1 MAKKTSK
8 ILILAAA
15 VGAAAAGISYFTKY
29 RSFSKELD
37 EDFHDFEDDEE
48 PPVPDSTMNRNY
60 VSLHA
65 DKDEFLVAA
74 GDVLNAV
81 KDAAGAAKNVVMDAA
96 AIVTDTA
103 KDAMNAAVDTAAAA
117 RANFTGAA
125 EDTADKAEDVTEN
138 LKEAVTEAAENK
150 ATITMEDDESDH
162 PELP

>member
-1 MAKKTSK
+1 MAKKTNK

-138 LKEAVTEAAENK
+138 LKEAVTAAAENT

>member
-1 MAKKTSK
+1 MAKKTNK

-117 RANFTGAA
+117 RSNFTGAA

-138 LKEAVTEAAENK
+138 LKEAVTEAAENT

>member
-1 MAKKTSK
+1 MAKKTNK

-125 EDTADKAEDVTEN
+125 EDTVDKAEDVTEN
-138 LKEAVTEAAENK
+138 LKEAVTEAAENT

>member
-65 DKDEFLVAA
+65 D
-74 GDVLNAV
+74 

-138 LKEAVTEAAENK
+138 LKEAVTEAAENT

>member
-1 MAKKTSK
+1 MAKKTNK
-8 ILILAAA
+8 IIILAAA

-138 LKEAVTEAAENK
+138 LKEAVTEAAENT

>member
-1 MAKKTSK
+1 MAKKSSMS
-8 ILILAAA
+8 LILAAA

-138 LKEAVTEAAENK
+138 LKEAVTEAAENT

>member
-8 ILILAAA
+8 IRILAAA

-117 RANFTGAA
+117 RVNFTGAA

-138 LKEAVTEAAENK
+138 LKEAVTEAAENT

>member
-65 DKDEFLVAA
+65 DKDEFMVAA
-74 GDVLNAV
+74 GDVLSAV
-81 KDAAGAAKNVVMDAA
+81 KDAAGAAKNVVKDAA
-96 AIVTDTA
+96 AIMTDTA
-103 KDAMNAAVDTAAAA
+103 KEAMNAAVDTATAAKA
-117 RANFTGAA
+117 TFSGSAA
-125 EDTADKAEDVTEN
+125 GNTDTPDEAPQAASDEAEADRPEAGTSTIITEDT
-138 LKEAVTEAAENK
+138 
-150 ATITMEDDESDH
+150 
-162 PELP
+162 ELEEQ